1 MTSTR
6 RGFLRALVVAP
17 LAAVV
22 GVHLPVQWKRKLWTR
37 YAAKAL
43 LFTSFHG
50 LNDLRGADWIHDGVY
65 ATDYKG
71 APRDL
76 YQEFADHLNKS
87 ATGTVPSRGHDG
99 RHT

>member
-1 MTSTR
+1 MTPTR

-22 GVHLPVQWKRKLWTR
+22 GVRLPVQWKRKLWTR
-37 YAAKAL
+37 HETKAL
-43 LFTSFHG
+43 LFSSLHG
-50 LNDLRGADWIHDGVY
+50 LHDVPWINDGTY
-65 ATDYKG
+65 ATNYMG
-71 APRDL
+71 QPRDL

-87 ATGTVPSRGHDG
+87 STGIVPSRGHDG